1 MILAGDPA
9 GGTSATPA
17 VSAENRVHLNS
28 LLREDQIL
36 FEYRNQYVVLSKTKD
51 STMYTLERQNHLKT
65 VWYQMKQYGTG
76 RGFSISAGISGMV
89 PAEKN
94 FRGL

>member
-65 VWYQMKQYGTG
+65 VCWTFKYSTMK
-76 RGFSISAGISGMV
+76 IS
-89 PAEKN
+89 
-94 FRGL
+94 